1 MTKENQYIP
10 SIVFHPGET
19 LGEKLEELNMGPKE
33 FALRSGKPEKTII
46 AILHG
51 KSAITPDM
59 AVQFEN
65 VTKIPANFWMN
76 HQRSFDEFQA
86 RLKRQAVIE
95 AATDWAKQFPLS
107 DMITK
112 GWLPERYTLE
122 EKTMELLA
130 FFGFSNHNAW
140 EEYYFNQQLKVAFRI
155 SLAQTKEPFAISAWL
170 RRGELQAAN
179 LNANKFSEK
188 KFKAA
193 LQKLKSIS
201 SNPLKDSFQLVQ
213 TICLEAGVKVTYTP
227 CIANVPIDGATR
239 WLNDTPLIQL
249 SDQNQLIDHF
259 WFTFFHAAAHI
270 LLHGKKEIFLE
281 NLDYADKNME
291 KEREA
296 DQFARKWMMLEDE
309 EAELIASAFSHKKIN
324 DLRR

>member
-95 AATDWAKQFPLS
+95 AATGWAKQFPLS

-193 LQKLKSIS
+193 LQKLKYIS

-227 CIANVPIDGATR
+227 CIANVPIHGATR

-249 SDQNQLIDHF
+249 CAQNHPIDHF
-259 WFTFFHAAAHI
+259 WFTFFHAAGHI

-281 NLDYADKNME
+281 NLDYADKNMG
-291 KEREA
+291 KEQEA

-309 EAELIASAFSHKKIN
+309 EAELISSAFSHKKN
-324 DLRR
+324 

>member
-1 MTKENQYIP
+1 
-10 SIVFHPGET
+10 
-19 LGEKLEELNMGPKE
+19 
-33 FALRSGKPEKTII
+33 
-46 AILHG
+46 
-51 KSAITPDM
+51 
-59 AVQFEN
+59 
-65 VTKIPANFWMN
+65 
-76 HQRSFDEFQA
+76 
-86 RLKRQAVIE
+86 
-95 AATDWAKQFPLS
+95 
-107 DMITK
+107 MITK
-112 GWLPERYTLE
+112 GWLPERSTIE

-179 LNANKFSEK
+179 LNANEFSEK

-201 SNPLKDSFQLVQ
+201 SNPLKDSFQFVQ

-227 CIANVPIDGATR
+227 CIANVPIHGATR

-249 SDQNQLIDHF
+249 CAQNHPIDHF
-259 WFTFFHAAAHI
+259 WFTFFHAAGHI

-281 NLDYADKNME
+281 NLDYADKNMG
-291 KEREA
+291 KEQEA

-309 EAELIASAFSHKKIN
+309 EAELIASAPGHKKKIN
-324 DLRR
+324 GPPRWVDPLW

>member
-270 LLHGKKEIFLE
+270 LLHGKKEVFLE
-281 NLDYADKNME
+281 NLDYADKNIE
-291 KEREA
+291 KEQQA
-296 DQFARKWMMLEDE
+296 DEFARKWMMLEDE
-309 EAELIASAFSHKKIN
+309 ESELIASEFSHKKN
-324 DLRR
+324 